1 MQYYYLVHNSL
12 LRNKSTSFLRINSK
26 SLDLSFDEL
35 GYLNYK
41 EPIPL
46 LVRGEG
52 QEVNLY
58 FPSYE
63 KSLSFIDLMTPALK
77 EVFERFKM
85 PNHRW
90 FAAEAGYD
98 LDFIDSVRKNF
109 KVQYNID
116 LNEKRDYL
124 VLQILNKRREEL
136 AFDQMEFNV
145 VNFRDRKSVLRPFDG
160 KINSMEEFN
169 RLGKEIYL
177 KTKRNDIIEDID
189 SPVYVYRKNY
199 DILWGGTQIVFNE
212 KVKAALEATQ
222 IITPQNGLEFVEFTE
237 YKIEMLGE
245 NG

>member
-1 MQYYYLVHNSL
+1 MVMSQFN
-12 LRNKSTSFLRINSK
+12 I
-26 SLDLSFDEL
+26 
-35 GYLNYK
+35 
-41 EPIPL
+41 
-46 LVRGEG
+46 
-52 QEVNLY
+52 
-58 FPSYE
+58 
-63 KSLSFIDLMTPALK
+63 
-77 EVFERFKM
+77 

-90 FAAEAGYD
+90 YQAIAKYD
-98 LDFIDSVRKNF
+98 LDFINDMKNYF
-109 KVQYNID
+109 NIEYHINP
-116 LNEKRDYL
+116 NEKRDYWI
-124 VLQILNKRREEL
+124 LQILNKRREEL
-136 AFDQMEFNV
+136 VFDQMEFNV
-145 VNFRDRKSVLRPFDG
+145 VNFRDRKSVLRPFDA

-212 KVKAALEATQ
+212 KVKAALEATH